1 MKNVMKL
8 VNERD
13 YVLGRM
19 GDLLNRMTKC
29 DNINTRNTLDK
40 GIDRLEYEYHELN
53 KTLKSI
59 EFI

>member
-19 GDLLNRMTKC
+19 EDLLNRMAKC
-29 DNINTRNTLDK
+29 EDINSRDILDK
-40 GIDRLEYEYHELN
+40 QLDRLEYEYHELN

-59 EFI
+59 EVI